1 MVDKKKAQAVASF
14 DTALQASRQERNA
27 KLAQEMLGTDPKK
40 LAQEMLGSKNR
51 RTSTPKATAAPTS
64 LASRVGVQKFLPT
77 AITHSTTSESSPAL
91 APQ

>member
-51 RTSTPKATAAPTS
+51 RTSTPKATAAPAS
-64 LASRVGVQKFLPT
+64 LASRVGVQKARYFNMR
-77 AITHSTTSESSPAL
+77 STSRRQALTST
-91 APQ
+91 